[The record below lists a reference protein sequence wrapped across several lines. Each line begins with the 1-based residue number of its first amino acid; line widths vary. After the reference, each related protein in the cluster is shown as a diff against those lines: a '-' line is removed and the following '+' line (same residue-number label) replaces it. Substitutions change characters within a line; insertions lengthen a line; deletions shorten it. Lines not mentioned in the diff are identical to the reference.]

1 MSMDILIISTNH
13 NKQPMPVMPVGACF
27 VAEAAEKAG
36 NRVKLLDL
44 MFCGDPLNAL
54 ASELQ
59 RSDYDLIGLSVRNID
74 NNDMQNPVEFF
85 GDLPALTKVIRQ
97 KTEAPIVLGGS
108 AISVMPEELLR
119 YSNVQLAVLGDG
131 EMVFP
136 ELLRVLSD
144 GKNLETVPGIA
155 TYKNNVFRKTDLFS
169 ASLRSCYIP
178 DFHRWINIK
187 AYLSNLSTV
196 PVQSKRGCPYRC
208 IYCTYP
214 IGEGREYRLC
224 EPESVVEGIKRSA
237 SSGLRDFEFVDNV
250 FNSPYE
256 HAMAICESF
265 FRADLNV
272 CLQSLELNPLFIDDD
287 LLSAMERAG
296 FVGIGV
302 TAESASGVVLDSLR
316 KGFTTEHVY
325 DAAQVIGRHNLPCIW
340 IFMLGGPNETEKTVR
355 ETLTFAEKC
364 IRPQDVAFFNVGIR
378 IYPGTELEYLAREQG
393 ILMIPKE
400 EMLKPV
406 FYISPQLDIEWLTR
420 ELQANMDTH
429 MNYISNDSLSLP
441 YLTSIHRFGYRF
453 GVKPPLWKHTRLIRR
468 GLRFLGVNA

>member
-1 MSMDILIISTNH
+1 MNILIISTNH

-36 NRVKLLDL
+36 NRVRLLDL
-44 MFCGDPLNAL
+44 MFLEDPLNIL

-59 RSDYDLIGLSVRNID
+59 ECGYDIIGLSVRNID

-85 GDLPALTKVIRQ
+85 SDLPALIKVIRQ
-97 KTEAPIVLGGS
+97 KTDAPIVLGGS

-119 YSNVQLAVLGDG
+119 YSKLQLAVLGDG
-131 EMVFP
+131 EVVFP

-144 GKNLETVPGIA
+144 GKNPESVPGIA
-155 TYKNNVFRKTDLFS
+155 TYENNVFRKTNPFS
-169 ASLRSCYIP
+169 ASFRSCLIP
-178 DFHRWINIK
+178 DFQRWINIK

-196 PVQSKRGCPYRC
+196 PIQSKRGCPYRC

-214 IGEGREYRLC
+214 IGEGRDYRLC
-224 EPESVVEGIKRSA
+224 EPESVVDEIKRSV

-256 HAMAICESF
+256 HAIAICEGFS
-265 FRADLNV
+265 RADLNV

-287 LLSAMERAG
+287 LLSAMEYAG
-296 FVGIGV
+296 FVGIGI
-302 TAESASGVVLDSLR
+302 TAESASGIVLDSLR

-325 DAAQVIGRHNLPCIW
+325 GAAEVVGRHKLPCIW
-340 IFMLGGPNETEKTVR
+340 IFMLGGPGETEKTVR
-355 ETLTFAEKC
+355 ETLSFAKKC

-378 IYPGTELEYLAREQG
+378 IYPGTVLEHLAREQG
-393 ILMIPKE
+393 ILMLPKE

-406 FYISPQLDIEWLTR
+406 FYISPQLDIEWLKR
-420 ELQANMDTH
+420 ELQAAMDTH
-429 MNYISNDSLSLP
+429 MNYISTDSLSFP
-441 YLTSIHRFGYRF
+441 YLTSIHRFGYRL
-453 GVKPPLWKHTRLIRR
+453 GVKPPLWKHTRFIRR
-468 GLRFLGVNA
+468 GLRFFGVNA